1 MHVGEVDDDGAAEG
15 VAHADEGAGHLGA
28 EMVGEVEE
36 VTSCVE
42 P

>member
-1 MHVGEVDDDGAAEG
+1 MHVGEVDDDGAAKR

-28 EMVGEVEE
+28 EVVGEVEE
-36 VTSCVE
+36 IASCVE